1 VKTLFAICLAGWLP
15 LQAQSLVDSTAAA
28 GQAKRPPMDTSGG
41 PSAVQGN
48 PMDSLATRPVKD
60 SAPAPPTP
68 VAATPAP
75 APHPAPPT
83 APKGVEPK
91 DRKFPGIWQLTLDFA
106 DITDSGLMNERHLH
120 QTDDQTNLCCLDLA
134 WLPLRLGTD
143 RFQAGAFGNLGGWHQ
158 ILTDGSAVT
167 VGDLS
172 LGGSLLGSV
181 PFDTTWLGWAR
192 VDLGVSNLLVQRH
205 TTGMDWG
212 MASAFRFGIAFP
224 FWGHLGF
231 FGGGV
236 DFRDYWH
243 LDVHEVPGLTL
254 FLGEWI

>member
-1 VKTLFAICLAGWLP
+1 MKTLTVLCLAGWLP
-15 LQAQSLVDSTAAA
+15 LQAQSLADSTAVS
-28 GQAKRPPMDTSGG
+28 GPTRPPTDTSAG
-41 PSAVQGN
+41 PSVSAK
-48 PMDSLATRPVKD
+48 PAKD
-60 SAPAPPTP
+60 STPIHSTPVVATPPSAPPSAP
-68 VAATPAP
+68 VIGPRVA
-75 APHPAPPT
+75 
-83 APKGVEPK
+83 EPK
-91 DRKFPGIWQLTLDFA
+91 NRNAPGPWQLTLDFA

-134 WLPLRLGTD
+134 WLPLRVGSE
-143 RFQAGAFGNLGGWHQ
+143 RFRAGAFADLGGWHQ

-192 VDLGVSNLLVQRH
+192 MDLGVSNLLVHRH

-212 MASAFRFGIAFP
+212 MASSFRFGLAFP

-231 FGGGV
+231 LGGGV